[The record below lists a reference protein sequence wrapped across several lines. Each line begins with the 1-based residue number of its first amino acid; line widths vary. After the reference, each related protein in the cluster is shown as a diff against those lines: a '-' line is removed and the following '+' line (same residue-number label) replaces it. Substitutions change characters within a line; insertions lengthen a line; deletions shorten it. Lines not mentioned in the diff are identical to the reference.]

1 MALETELKLIGVDF
15 ARVREALRKAGAR
28 FLTRAF
34 EQNLV
39 FDDAGRSLRS
49 RSTLLRLRSVAG
61 GSRLTLK
68 RPVAQTAT
76 SALKVFDEIE
86 TGVADF
92 EAMRAVLEGLGFSA
106 AFAYEKVRETW
117 RSGDVFICLDHLPFG
132 DFVELEGPE
141 PDILACLDR
150 LGLAGFAR
158 SKETY
163 HALNLAQRRAQG
175 LAPDESFV
183 FAASERARLLQELA
197 SD

>member
-15 ARVREALRKAGAR
+15 ARLREALRKAGAR

-49 RSTLLRLRSVAG
+49 RSMLLRLRSVAG

-92 EAMRAVLEGLGFSA
+92 EAMRAVIEGLGFSA

-183 FAASERARLLQELA
+183 FAASERARLLRELA